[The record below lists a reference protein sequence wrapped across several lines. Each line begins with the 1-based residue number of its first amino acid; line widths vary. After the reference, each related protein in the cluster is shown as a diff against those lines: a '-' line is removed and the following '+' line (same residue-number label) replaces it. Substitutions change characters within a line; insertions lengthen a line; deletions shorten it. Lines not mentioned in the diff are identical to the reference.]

1 MTTEAAAIAQSTQ
14 GPAFIGIFINVMLYG
29 AMLTQIFFYYSTYK
43 RDPTWIK
50 FYVAILFL
58 ADTVNTF
65 FNCAWIYGVLINN
78 FGNVAALGVGNF
90 LFQTDQAMTGIIS
103 MQVQYFYAWRIH
115 KLTGKKLLAGAVL
128 LPSTV
133 GGLSGIGTAIG
144 VGILPQLDG
153 LQRLTVIVS
162 LWLAGSA
169 MSDVIIAGALT
180 WHLVGVVLGLSD
192 GFAHS
197 LDVPKNKHRTG
208 FSYTDSMISKIM
220 TLVLSNGAL
229 TAVFAVADLCA
240 YLASPKGYHLVFN
253 FALAKLYGNS
263 AMSSLN
269 ARAIMKNAANGSTSQ
284 NEAAARGTTGRLPND
299 LVNTNG
305 GRATEIRVA
314 VETHEL
320 TDVSDQYA
328 KLDMEW
334 QNRSVATDSKTAMTN
349 AV

>member
-1 MTTEAAAIAQSTQ
+1 MTTEAVAIAQAAQ

-58 ADTVNTF
+58 ADTVNTV

-78 FGNVAALGVGNF
+78 FGNIAALGVGNF

-115 KLTGKKLLAGAVL
+115 KLTGNKLLVGAVL
-128 LPSTV
+128 LSSTV

-144 VGILPQLDG
+144 VGMLPQLDG

-169 MSDVIIAGALT
+169 MSDVIIASALT
-180 WHLVGVVLGLSD
+180 WHL
-192 GFAHS
+192 
-197 LDVPKNKHRTG
+197 NKQRTG
-208 FSYTDSMISKIM
+208 FAYTDSLISKIM
-220 TLVLSNGAL
+220 TLIMSNGAL

-240 YLASPKGYHLVFN
+240 YLASTKGYHLVFN

-269 ARAIMKNAANGSTSQ
+269 ARAILQNAANSSTSQ
-284 NEAAARGTTGRLPND
+284 GEVAARGTTGRLPND
-299 LVNTNG
+299 LVNTTG

-334 QNRSVATDSKTAMTN
+334 QNRSMATDLKTDMKN